1 MLSGVPAYAAKRSS
15 EFPLEPY
22 GIISWKEPQGLRS
35 VSANWPRAAGVMAHG
50 WSSWLALSLNLGVAL
65 SSYTCSREQILPG
78 YLSLYYVMCMVVTEQ
93 STLYK
98 SVLYWRSTFL
108 VFFFYYFLIY
118 IYFFLLCVFVLYES
132 FSYCAPGVEY
142 TFRRIYASAPK
153 IRGSHYKNTVI
164 NFWEGVT
171 NWLCFTDHINA
182 AHLHADIII
191 IIKRSFKGRPC

>member
-108 VFFFYYFLIY
+108 VFFFNYCFL
-118 IYFFLLCVFVLYES
+118 FFLFFFIVCVCIIWELFILCS
-132 FSYCAPGVEY
+132 RS
-142 TFRRIYASAPK
+142 RIYVQ
-153 IRGSHYKNTVI
+153 KN
-164 NFWEGVT
+164 
-171 NWLCFTDHINA
+171 LCFGTQNQGEP
-182 AHLHADIII
+182 LQ
-191 IIKRSFKGRPC
+191 KYSN